1 MIANI
6 LTRLNWIDFI
16 VLSVLIRVL
25 YVGGKNGFIVEL
37 FKLIGITFT
46 TYVSLHYYVKFSD
59 FIVQRLP
66 KMQVPMEFVH
76 FLVFILLVAVSYS
89 IFVLVRRAFCNL
101 VKMEAAPVL
110 SKWGGVFLGIGRGI
124 LTSSLVIIVLLMS
137 IFPYLN
143 ASVRKSYSGRPLFS
157 VAAGTYS
164 VIWNGFMSKFMAG
177 EKFNDAI
184 SKIPSGE
191 SAKK

>member
-37 FKLIGITFT
+37 FKLIGIIFT
-46 TYVSLHYYVKFSD
+46 TYISLHYYIKLSD
-59 FIVQRLP
+59 LIGQRLP
-66 KMQVPMEFVH
+66 KAQVPSELVH

-89 IFVLVRRAFCNL
+89 VFVLVRRAFCNL
-101 VKMEAAPVL
+101 VKMEAAPLL

-124 LTSSLVIIVLLMS
+124 LTSSLVMIILLMS
-137 IFPYLN
+137 IFSYMN
-143 ASVRKSYSGRPLFS
+143 ASVRKSYSGRYLFD
-157 VAAGTYS
+157 VAVGTYS
-164 VIWNGFMSKFMAG
+164 VIWNSFMSKFMAG

-191 SAKK
+191 PVRQ

>member
-1 MIANI
+1 MISNI

-16 VLSVLIRVL
+16 VISILIRVL

-46 TYVSLHYYVKFSD
+46 AYVSLHYYVKLSN
-59 FIVQRLP
+59 FIIQRLP
-66 KMQVPMEFVH
+66 NMPVPGELVH
-76 FLVFILLVAVSYS
+76 FFVFILLVAVSYA
-89 IFVLVRRAFCNL
+89 IFVFVRRGFCNL
-101 VKMEAAPVL
+101 VKMEAAPML
-110 SKWGGVFLGIGRGI
+110 SKWGGVFLGVGRGI
-124 LTSSLVIIVLLMS
+124 LTSSLVMIVLLMS

-143 ASVRKSYSGRPLFS
+143 TSVRKSYSGRYLFY
-157 VAAGTYS
+157 VAVSTYS

-177 EKFNDAI
+177 EKFNDSI

-191 SAKK
+191 PAKK

>member
-1 MIANI
+1 MLLNI

-16 VLSVLIRVL
+16 VISILIRVL

-46 TYVSLHYYVKFSD
+46 TYVSLHYYVKLSD
-59 FIVQRLP
+59 FIIQCLS
-66 KMQVPMEFVH
+66 KMQIPVELLH
-76 FLVFILLVAVSYS
+76 FFVFILSAAISYS

-101 VKMEAAPVL
+101 VKMEAAPML
-110 SKWGGVFLGIGRGI
+110 SKWGGVFLGVGRGI
-124 LTSSLVIIVLLMS
+124 FTSSLVMVILS
-137 IFPYLN
+137 ISTMPYLN
-143 ASVRKSYSGRPLFS
+143 TSVKKSYSGRYLFN
-157 VAAGTYS
+157 VAVSTYS

-177 EKFNDAI
+177 EKFNDSI
-184 SKIPSGE
+184 SKIPSGG

>member
-1 MIANI
+1 MISNI

-16 VLSVLIRVL
+16 AISILIRVL

-37 FKLIGITFT
+37 FKLAGITFT
-46 TYVSLHYYVKFSD
+46 TYVSLHYYVKLSD
-59 FIVQRLP
+59 FIIQRLP
-66 KMQVPMEFVH
+66 TMQVPTELLH

-101 VKMEAAPVL
+101 VKMEAAPML
-110 SKWGGVFLGIGRGI
+110 SKWGGVFLAVGRGI
-124 LTSSLVIIVLLMS
+124 ITSSLVMIVLLMS

-143 ASVRKSYSGRPLFS
+143 ISVKKSYSGRYLFG

-164 VIWNGFMSKFMAG
+164 VIWNGFMSKFMVG
-177 EKFNDAI
+177 EKFNDSI
-184 SKIPSGE
+184 SKMPSGE
-191 SAKK
+191 PAKK